1 MIYQIQSQRQNKNKA
16 NEANNSKSQRENIP
30 LLSSAP
36 QSHKRIFRRKK
47 KPQVNKPRRL
57 PQRNQQEKR
66 KKGCRVSENLQ
77 NHRTNNSSNKTQRRS
92 ISNSDSTVRLGRRR
106 AGRSLGGRTGIRT
119 LAGLG
124 IGDLLLASE
133 LSLDVLLD
141 VLGELVAADVVG
153 GLEVEVAG
161 DFLEFGEVDPEKKK
175 KKGGEWLDWLF

>member
-1 MIYQIQSQRQNKNKA
+1 MFS
-16 NEANNSKSQRENIP
+16 
-30 LLSSAP
+30 L
-36 QSHKRIFRRKK
+36 
-47 KPQVNKPRRL
+47 
-57 PQRNQQEKR
+57 EKH
-66 KKGCRVSENLQ
+66 SNLQ

-92 ISNSDSTVRLGRRR
+92 ISDSDSTVRLGRRR
-106 AGRSLGGRTGIRT
+106 AGRSLGGRSRIRT

-161 DFLEFGEVDPEKKK
+161 DFLEFGEVDPGR
-175 KKGGEWLDWLF
+175 KKGGMVRLVEEKKECRGIRGFEHTWRSYRQSQ